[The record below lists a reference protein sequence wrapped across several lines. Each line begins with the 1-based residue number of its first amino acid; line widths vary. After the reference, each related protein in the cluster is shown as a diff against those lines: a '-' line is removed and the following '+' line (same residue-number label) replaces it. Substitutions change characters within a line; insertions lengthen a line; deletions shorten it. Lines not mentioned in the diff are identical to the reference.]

1 MGRFGQ
7 SESSVMK
14 RHWIEYTAEWTPGP
28 MTFWVHVQAEGD
40 LTRLNPPAPEP
51 IPEKGYPVYY
61 VEVDGFTFQFASLD
75 ELRVCIETLGKKL
88 LPNTLRAA
96 KDRGGDPDHHWL
108 RKMPEETKPW
118 RYREKAVK
126 YLTKA
131 LAKWQ

>member
-1 MGRFGQ
+1 
-7 SESSVMK
+7 MK
-14 RHWIEYTAEWTPGP
+14 RHWIEYTEDWMPGP
-28 MTFWVHVQAEGD
+28 MTFWVHIPAEGD
-40 LTRLNPPAPEP
+40 PTRLSPPAPES

-61 VEVDGFTFQFASLD
+61 VEVDGFTFQFASLA

-96 KDRGGDPDHHWL
+96 KDRGGDPDQHWL

-131 LAKWQ
+131 LADWQ